1 MYYNIELHTD
11 MKKIVFLP
19 LFIVLSFLFS
29 SCSNDENSLSGTVW
43 APMEDLD
50 GCIQRYKEALE
61 AYYDNINQGKPN
73 DGIPYLRIPYNIIV
87 KFEGINTLVIYGLK
101 TEDKSYELNYVSSGK
116 YIINDNIIKANIVLD
131 NIGEIEINARI
142 EGNLMNFEWGQDA
155 NAYKL
160 YRQ

>member
-1 MYYNIELHTD
+1 M
-11 MKKIVFLP
+11 
-19 LFIVLSFLFS
+19 
-29 SCSNDENSLSGTVW
+29 
-43 APMEDLD
+43 
-50 GCIQRYKEALE
+50 
-61 AYYDNINQGKPN
+61 
-73 DGIPYLRIPYNIIV
+73 
-87 KFEGINTLVIYGLK
+87 
-101 TEDKSYELNYVSSGK
+101 NYVSSGK

>member
-1 MYYNIELHTD
+1 
-11 MKKIVFLP
+11 
-19 LFIVLSFLFS
+19 
-29 SCSNDENSLSGTVW
+29 
-43 APMEDLD
+43 MEDLD

-61 AYYDNINQGKPN
+61 EYYDNINQGKPN